1 MPHIRELVWV
11 AVSFR
16 VYAILCVLRDI
27 IACVLVTL
35 MEMLNRKVFG
45 RGAVLRLR
53 VKLSIVGLI
62 KSFPW
67 KSGCKNG
74 S

>member
-1 MPHIRELVWV
+1 MLDVVRGYPDVASVFIGFFMVDAHIRELVWV

-45 RGAVLRLR
+45 RGAVYDF
-53 VKLSIVGLI
+53 G
-62 KSFPW
+62 
-67 KSGCKNG
+67 
-74 S
+74 